1 MAHGA
6 AMAHEAAM
14 ANEAAMTHGAV
25 MGHGVATAHC
35 VAMAH
40 GAAIHGTIAQCQPSY
55 RVKHKVEVKFLIIV
69 LGGGKRGLRLSFL

>member
-14 ANEAAMTHGAV
+14 VNEAAMTHGAV

-55 RVKHKVEVKFLIIV
+55 RAKHKVEVKLLVIV
-69 LGGGKRGLRLSFL
+69 WGGGKRGLRLSFL